1 MHEVYF
7 TFLLTIG
14 ELYYFV
20 FIIKKKTLLLFFLIY
35 TIYLHN
41 INRKPIVKIF
51 RTDANA
57 LVSAR
62 LPSLT
67 GKQLHISGK
76 PVGANRAITVGTDTT
91 YSSRSFSF
99 LYYTMLSKFYKVV
112 TRIN

>member
-1 MHEVYF
+1 MHELYF
-7 TFLLTIG
+7 TFSLTIR
-14 ELYYFV
+14 ELYYFD
-20 FIIKKKTLLLFFLIY
+20 FISIRRKKLCYFISSY
-35 TIYLHN
+35 NLHN

-91 YSSRSFSF
+91 YLSRSFSF

-112 TRIN
+112 TLIN